1 MPQPMA
7 PTIRPDMTMMGGA
20 RGGFSGAMRP
30 MMMRAGGGGISK
42 AIVDLQSRL
51 K

>member
-1 MPQPMA
+1 MGMP
-7 PTIRPDMTMMGGA
+7 MMGGA
-20 RGGFSGAMRP
+20 RGGFGMQGMQP

-42 AIVDLQSRL
+42 AIVDLQNRF

>member
-1 MPQPMA
+1 
-7 PTIRPDMTMMGGA
+7 MTMMGGA
-20 RGGFSGAMRP
+20 RGGFAGAMRP

>member
-1 MPQPMA
+1 MA

-42 AIVDLQSRL
+42 AIVDLENRL